1 MDFSRLRKWEAIGAL
16 GAALGALALFLLP
29 WYSVDPSVPGRTVGN
44 AAYLSSNWICGKGDL
59 HCTGFETF
67 PLMRWVLILFGI
79 APIVLAYIVV
89 RGHKTSYP
97 PGEITMTVGIVG
109 FVLIAYNG
117 LLFKPGSGSA
127 EIGVSLAWGYWMAL
141 LVGILIGFAGFMRSQ
156 EGQHRVRKAPGN
168 V

>member
-1 MDFSRLRKWEAIGAL
+1 VDFSRLRKWEAIGAI
-16 GAALGALALFLLP
+16 GAALGALTLFLLP
-29 WYSVDPSVPGRTVGN
+29 WYSVDPNVPGRIVGN
-44 AAYLSSNWICGKGDL
+44 AAYSPDNWICGTGNL

-67 PLMRWVLILFGI
+67 PLMRWVLILFVI

-97 PGEITMTVGIVG
+97 PGEITMTVGITG

-117 LLFKPGSGSA
+117 LLDKPGSGAA
-127 EIGVSLAWGYWMAL
+127 EIGVSLAWGYLFAL
-141 LVGILIGFAGFMRSQ
+141 LVGILIAFAGFMRSQ